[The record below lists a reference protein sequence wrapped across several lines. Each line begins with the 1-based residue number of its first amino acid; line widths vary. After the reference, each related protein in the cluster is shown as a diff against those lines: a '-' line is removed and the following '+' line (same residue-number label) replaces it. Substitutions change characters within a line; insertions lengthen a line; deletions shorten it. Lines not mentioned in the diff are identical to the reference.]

1 VSKAIAQGRILA
13 TPFPKLYAKVAMKKL
28 LFAAWACIFLTGSIW
43 AKDLL
48 NTTWTGAAVKGYD
61 PVAYFTDNKAVEGV
75 SDFKSELNGATYFF
89 VSKEHKDLFDANP
102 SKYLP
107 QFGGY
112 CAYGVSIN
120 KTVNIDPTAFQIID
134 GKLYL
139 QYSKAI
145 LDKFNQ
151 DAAGNL
157 QKAQSNWPTLVES
170 QGK

>member
-1 VSKAIAQGRILA
+1 MKLAPALFLALVTILTSVS
-13 TPFPKLYAKVAMKKL
+13 
-28 LFAAWACIFLTGSIW
+28 

-48 NTTWTGAAVKGYD
+48 NTSWSGTAIKGYD
-61 PVAYFTDNKAVEGV
+61 PVAYFSDNKAIEGK
-75 SDFKSELNGATYFF
+75 SDFQSMHDGATYYFA
-89 VSKEHKDLFDANP
+89 SKEHKDLFDANP
-102 SKYLP
+102 DKYLP

-120 KTVNIDPTAFQIID
+120 KTVNIDPAAFQIID

-139 QYSKAI
+139 QYSQDI

-151 DAAGNL
+151 DPSGNL
-157 QKAQSNWPTLVES
+157 QKARANWPKLVET

>member
-1 VSKAIAQGRILA
+1 MKQRALTLLA
-13 TPFPKLYAKVAMKKL
+13 CL
-28 LFAAWACIFLTGSIW
+28 LFTGSIW
-43 AKDLL
+43 SKDLL
-48 NTTWTGAAVKGYD
+48 NTTWTGSAVKGYD
-61 PVAYFTDNKAVEGV
+61 PVAYFTDNKAVEGE
-75 SDFKSELNGATYFF
+75 SDFQSQRNGATYYFA
-89 VSKEHKDLFDANP
+89 SKEHKDLFDANP
-102 SKYLP
+102 EKYLP

-139 QYSKAI
+139 QYSKDI

-151 DAAGNL
+151 DPTGNL
-157 QKAQSNWPTLVES
+157 QKAQANWPKLVDS

>member
-1 VSKAIAQGRILA
+1 VHDE
-13 TPFPKLYAKVAMKKL
+13 VDMKKL
-28 LFAAWACIFLTGSIW
+28 ALTVAACLCFTASIW
-43 AKDLL
+43 SKDLL
-48 NTTWTGAAVKGYD
+48 NTTWTGSAVKGYD
-61 PVAYFTDNKAVEGV
+61 PVAYFTDNKALEGV
-75 SDFKSELNGATYFF
+75 SDFKSDLNGATYYF

>member
-1 VSKAIAQGRILA
+1 MKFAPTLLLALVTTLLPVS
-13 TPFPKLYAKVAMKKL
+13 
-28 LFAAWACIFLTGSIW
+28 

-48 NTTWTGAAVKGYD
+48 NTTWTGAAIKGYD
-61 PVAYFTDNKAVEGV
+61 PVAYFSDSKAIEGKTDFQ
-75 SDFKSELNGATYFF
+75 SMHDGATYYFA
-89 VSKEHKDLFDANP
+89 SKEHKDLFDANP
-102 SKYLP
+102 EKYLP

-139 QYSKAI
+139 QYSQDI
-145 LDKFNQ
+145 LAKFNQ
-151 DAAGNL
+151 DPSGNL
-157 QKAQSNWPTLVES
+157 QKAQANWPNLVET

>member
-1 VSKAIAQGRILA
+1 
-13 TPFPKLYAKVAMKKL
+13 MKRRLLTLFACL
-28 LFAAWACIFLTGSIW
+28 LFTGSIW

-48 NTTWTGAAVKGYD
+48 NTTWTGSAVKGYD
-61 PVAYFTDNKAVEGV
+61 PVAYFTDNKAIEGK
-75 SDFKSELNGATYFF
+75 SDFQSQLNGATYYF

-102 SKYLP
+102 EKYLP

-139 QYSKAI
+139 QYSKDI
-145 LDKFNQ
+145 LNKFNQ
-151 DAAGNL
+151 DPSGNL
-157 QKAQSNWPTLVES
+157 QKAQANWPNLVET